1 MSPKPE
7 KTLIHWN
14 FYEEFPPSKC
24 VDVDEQRRDVL
35 SDKCEQY
42 WLNGGEAYLHTKI
55 SSGYERWSLQ
65 TASILIG
72 LKYIPRYHQMDV
84 ETSIWPKY
92 KFLLFHRKLT
102 VQLCLKTREKIF
114 LLLF

>member
-35 SDKCEQY
+35 FDKCEQY

-92 KFLLFHRKLT
+92 KLLLSRRKFT
-102 VQLCLKTREKIF
+102 VQLCLKT
-114 LLLF
+114 

>member
-1 MSPKPE
+1 MELLRKHS
-7 KTLIHWN
+7 
-14 FYEEFPPSKC
+14 PSKC

-35 SDKCEQY
+35 FDKCEQY

-92 KFLLFHRKLT
+92 KLLLSHRKPT
-102 VQLCLKTREKIF
+102 VQLCLKT
-114 LLLF
+114 